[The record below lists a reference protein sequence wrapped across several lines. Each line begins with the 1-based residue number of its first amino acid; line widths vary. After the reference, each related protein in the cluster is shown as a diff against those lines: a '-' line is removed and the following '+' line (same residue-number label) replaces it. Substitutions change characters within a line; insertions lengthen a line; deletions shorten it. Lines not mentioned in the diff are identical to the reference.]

1 MLIWGSLPCSRVK
14 DWWKS
19 RSSAKEFSEATG
31 GKTRGKTES
40 QLESEGLMT
49 RWQEDLD
56 MVPYDEEMGLF
67 FEYLEMGEG
76 LLTRR

>member
-1 MLIWGSLPCSRVK
+1 
-14 DWWKS
+14 
-19 RSSAKEFSEATG
+19 
-31 GKTRGKTES
+31 
-40 QLESEGLMT
+40 MT